1 VTHAAIDPPVEPSSA
16 LRPTEVQGLRI
27 TTTMGGTIIPG
38 LDLSVER
45 GSIVGVA
52 GETGSGKTTL
62 GLALLGWQRPGLL
75 RAAGTVSLDGED
87 LGTLPDDELRR
98 IRGRRIVYVPQDP
111 AIALNPAMRIRDALG
126 EVLRAHGVRD
136 HTQQIERIGDL
147 LRQVG
152 LPDDAGFLAR
162 FPHQLSGG
170 QQQRVAIATGFLLD
184 PEVVVLDEPTTGLDA
199 ATKASVL
206 ALIHDL
212 ARRRQASVLLVSH
225 DLRMLLAATDRI
237 LIMRDGVI
245 VEDAPSAELPRAGM
259 HPYTE
264 RLLAAL
270 PDPTAH
276 RVADHGATAGDGLS
290 LRGLTARHAS
300 IVVTDGIDLDVAQGE
315 CVALVGESGSG
326 KTTLAR
332 CVAGFHTEYAGT
344 VAWDGQVLPREV
356 RERSVVALR
365 TIQYVFQNPY
375 GSLNPRRTVGDTL
388 VVAART
394 SRGVSRAAA
403 TAEAVRV
410 LERVGMDASYLG
422 APPQTLSGG
431 QRQRIALARALL
443 AQPRLLVCDEVTSS
457 LDVSVQAGIIELL
470 MDLRRSE
477 GLAML
482 FITHDL
488 ALVSSI
494 ASRTIVLQRGS
505 IVEQGPTAQVLDH
518 PGHPYTQM
526 LLSHHDSTQT
536 RDAR

>member
-1 VTHAAIDPPVEPSSA
+1 MTVQPMGDSPSTPG
-16 LRPTEVQGLRI
+16 PTEVQGLRV
-27 TTTMGGTIIPG
+27 TTTTGSVIIPG
-38 LDLSVER
+38 LDLRVDR

-62 GLALLGWQRPGLL
+62 GLAILGWQRSGLV
-75 RAAGTVSLDGED
+75 RAAGAVLLDGED
-87 LGTLPDDELRR
+87 LGAMPEEDLRR
-98 IRGRRIVYVPQDP
+98 LRGRRIAYVPQDP
-111 AIALNPAMRIRDALG
+111 GMALNPAMRIRDALG
-126 EVLRAHGVRD
+126 EVLRAHDVRD
-136 HTQQIERIGDL
+136 HARQMARIGEL
-147 LRQVG
+147 FRQVG
-152 LPDDAGFLAR
+152 LPDDPGFLAR

-184 PEVVVLDEPTTGLDA
+184 PEVVVMDEPTTGLDA
-199 ATKASVL
+199 ATKAGVL

-212 ARRRQASVLLVSH
+212 ARRRQASVLLISH
-225 DLRMLLAATDRI
+225 DLRMLLAASDRI
-237 LIMRDGVI
+237 IIMRDGVI
-245 VEDAPSAELPRAGM
+245 VEDAPSAALPRPGM
-259 HPYTE
+259 HAYTE
-264 RLLAAL
+264 QLLAAL

-290 LRGLTARHAS
+290 VRGITARHAG
-300 IVVTDGIDLDVAQGE
+300 VVITDGIDLDVAQGE

-332 CVAGFHTEYAGT
+332 CIAGFHTEYAGS
-344 VAWDGQVLPREV
+344 VAWDGRVLPRGV
-356 RERSVVALR
+356 RERGIADLR

-375 GSLNPRRTVGDTL
+375 ASLNPRRTVGDAL
-388 VVAART
+388 AMAART
-394 SRGVSRAAA
+394 SRGVARAVAAA
-403 TAEAVRV
+403 DAERA
-410 LERVGMDASYLG
+410 LERVGMDRSFLG

-431 QRQRIALARALL
+431 QRQRIALARALI

-494 ASRTIVLQRGS
+494 AARTIVLQHGT
-505 IVEQGPTAQVLDH
+505 IVEQGPTAQVLDQPSH
-518 PGHPYTQM
+518 AYTRM
-526 LLSHHDSTQT
+526 LLSHHDATQT
-536 RDAR
+536 RQSR